1 MTSPTVLLIEDQE
14 WTARSI
20 ESILRPAGFAVFK
33 AYTGRQGLEVA
44 QKVNPDLVLVDLH
57 LPDMGGGDVIV
68 QLKEIPSLGITT
80 PIAILTSGAV
90 NQAEKLEI
98 LRAGAW
104 DIFTSP
110 FDPEELSLR
119 VVTWTRAKKEAD
131 RAKETSLVDQLTGS
145 YNFDGLSR
153 RVREIVAESRRY
165 ERPMACIV
173 LGEPLE
179 EDDESLLPAHS
190 ENGVDQRV
198 VNALQE
204 VCRVSDAV
212 GRVRDREF
220 IVVAPSTG
228 DSGAKVLA
236 ERILNALDKTL
247 DNTRIRAG
255 VYSLKRSPREPLDLT
270 DLLGPATAALRTA
283 QTGSNRLSIHA
294 PEPN

>member
-20 ESILRPAGFAVFK
+20 ESILRPASFAVFK
-33 AYTGRQGLEVA
+33 AYTGRQGLEIA
-44 QKVNPDLVLVDLH
+44 RKVNPDLVLVDRH
-57 LPDMGGGDVIV
+57 LPDMSGRDVID
-68 QLKEIPSLGITT
+68 QLRKIRSIGVTT
-80 PIAILTSGAV
+80 PMAVITSGALSH
-90 NQAEKLEI
+90 AEKLDL
-98 LRAGAW
+98 LRSGAW
-104 DIFTSP
+104 DVFTSP

-119 VVTWTRAKKEAD
+119 VQTWTAAKKEGDRAKKA
-131 RAKETSLVDQLTGS
+131 SLVDQDTGS

-179 EDDESLLPAHS
+179 VNGSLEQDHS
-190 ENGVDQRV
+190 ENDVDRRMV
-198 VNALQE
+198 AALHD

-220 IVVAPSTG
+220 IVVAPST
-228 DSGAKVLA
+228 DDAGAAVLA
-236 ERILNALDKTL
+236 KRILDALD
-247 DNTRIRAG
+247 NAVSEVPIRAG

-270 DLLGPATAALRTA
+270 DLLGPATAALRKA
-283 QTGSNRLSIHA
+283 QGGNDRLSFH
-294 PEPN
+294 NLQQN